1 MIIDCPRSTDLPGLR
16 RLWMQAFGDSSALL
30 DNFYRVGFSFDR
42 CRCIREGEEI
52 VAALYWFDCHWGSK
66 KVAYIYAVA
75 TDVFYRGKGLC
86 HQLMADT
93 HRQLQEQG
101 YSGAVLV
108 PADDGLVSLYA
119 KLGYRC
125 FCTVDE
131 MSTAGKNI
139 QAATEI
145 TPAEYAGLRK
155 SFLGENAIFQD
166 VTVFDYLATY
176 GGFYKTPGGIC
187 CGYWE
192 NDTFHLEEL
201 LGENIPC
208 QATSLQAMY
217 LSLDKDSQLPGYFAI
232 PLN

>member
-1 MIIDCPRSTDLPGLR
+1 MITKKDIPGLR
-16 RLWMQAFGDSSALL
+16 RLWQQAFGDSDALL

-52 VAALYWFDCHWGSK
+52 VAALYWFDCRWKGK

-75 TDVFYRGKGLC
+75 TDEAHRGKGLC
-86 HQLMADT
+86 RQLMADT

-108 PADDGLVSLYA
+108 PANERLVSLYA
-119 KLGYRC
+119 KFGYRC
-125 FCTVDE
+125 FCAVKE

-139 QAATEI
+139 PAATEI

-155 SFLGENAIFQD
+155 SFLGENAVFQD

-176 GGFYKTPGGIC
+176 GEFYKTPGGIC

-192 NDTFHLEEL
+192 EDSFHLEEL
-201 LGENIPC
+201 LGENIPY
-208 QATSLQAMY
+208 QAAVLQAMY
-217 LSLDKDSQLPGYFAI
+217 LPLDGDPQLPEYFAI